1 MSSAVTD
8 TTVKD
13 AFDALRAAAAR
24 HGAPHANL
32 RALMQG
38 TAGRGRGG
46 GLCTLRG
53 VLSAVSRTHPL
64 LTHPVHAV
72 VAGGRELRVQC
83 LSGAAFQGASANAGT
98 CSPNFGK
105 AVPSLGLHDSIR
117 SK

>member
-46 GLCTLRG
+46 GVCTLRG
-53 VLSAVSRTHPL
+53 VLSAVSRAHPL

-83 LSGAAFQGASANAGT
+83 LSERFRERLRT
-98 CSPNFGK
+98 
-105 AVPSLGLHDSIR
+105 LGPALQTLA
-117 SK
+117 KPYLP

>member
-46 GLCTLRG
+46 GVCTLRG
-53 VLSAVSRTHPL
+53 VLSAVSRAHPL

-72 VAGGRELRVQC
+72 VAGGRELRVKF
-83 LSGAAFQGASANAGT
+83 LSERFRERLRT
-98 CSPNFGK
+98 
-105 AVPSLGLHDSIR
+105 LGPALQTLA
-117 SK
+117 KPYLP